1 LVNKELS
8 MGYVLFILLIIIAIL
23 LVYMFIDYL
32 RVNRDIKELDRIKK
46 SMEDESKPKSKII
59 I

>member
-1 LVNKELS
+1 
-8 MGYVLFILLIIIAIL
+8 MGYVLFILLIIIGVL
-23 LVYMFIDYL
+23 LIYMFIDYL

-46 SMEDESKPKSKII
+46 SMEDEFKPKSKII

>member
-1 LVNKELS
+1 

-32 RVNRDIKELDRIKK
+32 RVNRDIKELDKVKK
-46 SMEDESKPKSKII
+46 SMEGDAKSKPKSKII

>member
-1 LVNKELS
+1 
-8 MGYVLFILLIIIAIL
+8 MGYILFILLIIIAVL

-32 RVNRDIKELDRIKK
+32 RVNRDIKELDKVKK
-46 SMEDESKPKSKII
+46 SMDSESKPKSKII